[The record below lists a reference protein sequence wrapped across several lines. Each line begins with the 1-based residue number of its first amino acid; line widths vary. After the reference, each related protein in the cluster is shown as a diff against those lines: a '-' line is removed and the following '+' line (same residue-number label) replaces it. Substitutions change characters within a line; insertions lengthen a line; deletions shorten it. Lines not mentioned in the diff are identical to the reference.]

1 MAKDVC
7 RQGIQ
12 AKFLQNHDLLQVI
25 VERTGNKT
33 IMESV
38 NDRLRGTGVPLVKD
52 GCLNKE
58 EWISPGI
65 LGELLMEIRENQT
78 VFPDMMHNESGSNMQ
93 SSVPP
98 TLFGIANPLLSGVT
112 PQKAPTMMVPERS
125 FMHVPP
131 ETSSTNHRG
140 TTMTSATITDSPTQ
154 CLSAT

>member
-1 MAKDVC
+1 M
-7 RQGIQ
+7 
-12 AKFLQNHDLLQVI
+12 
-25 VERTGNKT
+25 
-33 IMESV
+33 
-38 NDRLRGTGVPLVKD
+38 PLVKD

-131 ETSSTNHRG
+131 ETLSTNHRG

>member
-12 AKFLQNHDLLQVI
+12 AKFLQNYDLLQVI

-38 NDRLRGTGVPLVKD
+38 KDRLWGTGVPLVKD

-58 EWISPGI
+58 EWVSPGI
-65 LGELLMEIRENQT
+65 LGELLMEICENQT

-93 SSVPP
+93 SSIPP

-112 PQKAPTMMVPERS
+112 PPKAPTTIVQERS